1 VIRIGKL
8 EDLTF
13 EKTDK
18 GHLKVCG
25 KWRDGKDVFTG
36 CVIVAAE
43 DMKATPI
50 KGEGHPKVQEEL
62 LKFVRENVKVK

>member
-1 VIRIGKL
+1 MGKL
-8 EDLTF
+8 EDLKF

-25 KWRDGKDVFTG
+25 AIREGGNKLYG
-36 CVIVAAE
+36 CVVVTAE
-43 DMKATPI
+43 DMGKVSPI
-50 KGEGHPKVQEEL
+50 SGEGHPDVQKEL

>member
-1 VIRIGKL
+1 MGKL
-8 EDLTF
+8 QDLEF

-25 KWRDGKDVFTG
+25 KMRDGRDLFSA
-36 CVIVAAE
+36 CIVVTAGSV
-43 DMKATPI
+43 
-50 KGEGHPKVQEEL
+50 GEPSPLSGTGHPEVQKEL

>member
-1 VIRIGKL
+1 MTKL

-13 EKTDK
+13 QKTDK

-25 KWRDGKDVFTG
+25 KIRDGKDVLYG
-36 CVIVAAE
+36 CIIVAADTAGQASPLE
-43 DMKATPI
+43 
-50 KGEGHPKVQEEL
+50 GEGHPLVQQEL

>member
-1 VIRIGKL
+1 MGKL

-25 KWRDGKDVFTG
+25 KMRDGKDVLSA
-36 CVIVAAE
+36 CIVVGAE
-43 DMKATPI
+43 SPGQSSPI
-50 KGEGHPKVQEEL
+50 SGEGHPEVQREL
-62 LKFVRENVKVK
+62 LRFVRENVKVR